1 MIYGVMFMSR
11 QLSELSFICM
21 KIENI
26 DLDLFF
32 LQRECGWTALLFHC
46 IFDIVHCTFD
56 LLWRSTIILLSSH
69 PMLFSQCRTICLSYY
84 QHSSHHRPLLYSK
97 HLLILL
103 FSHSLLSYFTSL
115 DNTSDQDRAGA
126 KRMHF
131 PADHKSLF
139 ACSGSKVRRIS
150 ILLNTRNE
158 EEFLIFLQ

>member
-1 MIYGVMFMSR
+1 
-11 QLSELSFICM
+11 
-21 KIENI
+21 
-26 DLDLFF
+26 
-32 LQRECGWTALLFHC
+32 
-46 IFDIVHCTFD
+46 
-56 LLWRSTIILLSSH
+56 
-69 PMLFSQCRTICLSYY
+69 MLFSQCRTICLSYY

-150 ILLNTRNE
+150 ILLNTINE
-158 EEFLIFLQ
+158 EEFLFFAVIFSSQDVIIFSSAFDFVCRDRMFHSISTSHHQSHQSHSQFLISSLFHPPSSLFISKFRLFQI